1 MFFYFLV
8 LLFIQLFFFW
18 VLHKKSD
25 CFGKRLTQI
34 ELTQRQI
41 LTQLENIAKETSFLR
56 QQMLRKGNVFTG
68 QCEKCKLYFLSN
80 EKNARVCENCQAT
93 AMMNGTGG

>member
-56 QQMLRKGNVFTG
+56 QQMLRKGHVFTG

>member
-1 MFFYFLV
+1 MSWYPFKRKVDCL
-8 LLFIQLFFFW
+8 
-18 VLHKKSD
+18 SD
-25 CFGKRLTQI
+25 RLTQI

-41 LTQLENIAKETSFLR
+41 LTQLEHIAKETSFLR
-56 QQMLRKGNVFTG
+56 QQMLRKGDVFAG

-80 EKNARVCENCQAT
+80 EKNARVCENCQST